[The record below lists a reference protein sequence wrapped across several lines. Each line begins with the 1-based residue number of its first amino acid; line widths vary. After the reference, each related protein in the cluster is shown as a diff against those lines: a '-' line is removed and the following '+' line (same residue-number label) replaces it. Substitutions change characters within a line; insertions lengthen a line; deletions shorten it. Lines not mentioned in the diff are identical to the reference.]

1 MLKQCTKLEEKN
13 PNKNQQTQTNKTL
26 IKVESIN
33 RQKKNDNIL
42 DICRF
47 DRKKKWS
54 GYNSRLR
61 YCDF

>member
-1 MLKQCTKLEEKN
+1 MLKQCTKLEEKKS
-13 PNKNQQTQTNKTL
+13 NKNQQTQTNKPL

-33 RQKKNDNIL
+33 RQKNDNIL
-42 DICRF
+42 DKCRF

-54 GYNSRLR
+54 GYNGRLR